1 MTDHL
6 HLPEGEDPADAREQP
21 VLPPASS
28 DLPPRWALY
37 LTWAALL
44 AVFLTVLIVVGV
56 YT

>member
-21 VLPPASS
+21 VLPPASG
-28 DLPPRWALY
+28 DMPPRWALY

-44 AVFLTVLIVVGV
+44 VALFVVLIAAGV
-56 YT
+56 YV